1 MNSSRK
7 NKLNR
12 FHFLILIY
20 CILLPS
26 FAGCIN
32 RNNNYI
38 LQNYTVANNEV
49 SWLGITLGKTLLQ
62 TSEAI
67 LTSESLQGINL
78 IKVDEI
84 YRNFY
89 ISNMNICFVIEPG
102 SPSIF
107 ARDFDCIYFTEKEGS
122 IIATNI
128 NFYNEEFSAEEIFNS
143 IGYPEYIAIFRYQYS
158 LEKRR
163 ILIISKENGYLLT
176 GLEKADDTNN
186 EEFELHEE
194 IKYTL
199 HLFAPDDYNSFM
211 LYYLNSILSET
222 QTNLNLF
229 QDWAGFSIYSV
240 TGISS

>member
-12 FHFLILIY
+12 FHFLILIN

-26 FAGCIN
+26 LTGCVN

-49 SWLGITLGKTLLQ
+49 SWLGITLGKTLFQ

-67 LTSESLQGINL
+67 LTSESLQGINS

-89 ISNMNICFVIEPG
+89 ISNMNICFVIEPR

-107 ARDFDCIYFTEKEGS
+107 ARDFDCIYYSEKDGS

-128 NFYNEEFSAEEIFNS
+128 NFYNEEFSDEEIFND
-143 IGYPEYIAIFRYQYS
+143 IGYPDYIAVFRYRYS

-176 GLEKADDTNN
+176 GLEKADDIND
-186 EEFELHEE
+186 EEFELHE
-194 IKYTL
+194 
-199 HLFAPDDYNSFM
+199 
-211 LYYLNSILSET
+211 
-222 QTNLNLF
+222 
-229 QDWAGFSIYSV
+229 
-240 TGISS
+240 